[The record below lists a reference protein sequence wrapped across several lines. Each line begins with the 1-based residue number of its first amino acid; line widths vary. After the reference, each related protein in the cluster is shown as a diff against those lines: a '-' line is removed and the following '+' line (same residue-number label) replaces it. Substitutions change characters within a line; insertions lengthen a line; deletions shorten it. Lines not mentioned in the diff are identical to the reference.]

1 MATVRHSLY
10 QKTKHSQNDIWKS
23 LFLQTF
29 VNIVL
34 AALFII
40 VEQSVKQKFRG
51 GPTEPQMHWNFL
63 ALHIKNAPVTRSQ
76 IHERAQRQTGEHC
89 LSVQSTRV
97 LLAGLA
103 IGGGANEVQNFTAS
117 AYSVWS
123 DRTFYCTGYSTILIN
138 ATRTLLTKACKSGFY
153 LIVAFWLR
161 FLFVAEL
168 IWAVAAIFHSEAN
181 TAGSE

>member
-1 MATVRHSLY
+1 MLLSD
-10 QKTKHSQNDIWKS
+10 K
-23 LFLQTF
+23 
-29 VNIVL
+29 
-34 AALFII
+34 
-40 VEQSVKQKFRG
+40 
-51 GPTEPQMHWNFL
+51 
-63 ALHIKNAPVTRSQ
+63 SQ
-76 IHERAQRQTGEHC
+76 ITGFRQQRSGCVYYRRIT
-89 LSVQSTRV
+89 
-97 LLAGLA
+97 
-103 IGGGANEVQNFTAS
+103 NTAEG
-117 AYSVWS
+117 SVWS

>member
-1 MATVRHSLY
+1 MPIYRQY
-10 QKTKHSQNDIWKS
+10 K
-23 LFLQTF
+23 
-29 VNIVL
+29 NISNNHERSEVL
-34 AALFII
+34 DTPYKKRST
-40 VEQSVKQKFRG
+40 Q
-51 GPTEPQMHWNFL
+51 WNFVPL
-63 ALHIKNAPVTRSQ
+63 ALRRLLPDLRAKLACFARSDNALRSGAMLA
-76 IHERAQRQTGEHC
+76 HEEN
-89 LSVQSTRV
+89 S
-97 LLAGLA
+97 
-103 IGGGANEVQNFTAS
+103 NAS